1 MNNLENEDLEQ
12 QSQQEQKDSSIMNDI
27 VNSIN
32 PLDAVDLIV
41 ETGRLIVNTNKDIVS
56 DIANNIDIDI
66 SDPRQYCGQAIPL
79 KS

>member
-1 MNNLENEDLEQ
+1 MNNLENENLEQ
-12 QSQQEQKDSSIMNDI
+12 QSQQEQKDSSVMNDI

-66 SDPRQYCGQAIPL
+66 SL
-79 KS
+79 

>member
-12 QSQQEQKDSSIMNDI
+12 QSQQEQKDSSVMNDI

-41 ETGRLIVNTNKDIVS
+41 ETGRFIVNTSKDIVF

-66 SDPRQYCGQAIPL
+66 SL
-79 KS
+79 

>member
-1 MNNLENEDLEQ
+1 MRGLWENKVNNLENQDLEQ
-12 QSQQEQKDSSIMNDI
+12 QSQPEQKDSSVMNDI

-66 SDPRQYCGQAIPL
+66 SL
-79 KS
+79 

>member
-1 MNNLENEDLEQ
+1 MRGLWENKVNNLENQDLEQ
-12 QSQQEQKDSSIMNDI
+12 QSQPEQKDSSVMNDI

-32 PLDAVDLIV
+32 PLDAVDLIL

-66 SDPRQYCGQAIPL
+66 SL
-79 KS
+79 

>member
-1 MNNLENEDLEQ
+1 VSNLENENLEQ
-12 QSQQEQKDSSIMNDI
+12 QSQQQQKDSSVMNDI

-41 ETGRLIVNTNKDIVS
+41 EAGRLIVNTGKDIVS

-66 SDPRQYCGQAIPL
+66 SL
-79 KS
+79 

>member
-1 MNNLENEDLEQ
+1 MRGLWKNKVNNLENQDLEQ
-12 QSQQEQKDSSIMNDI
+12 QSQPEQKDSSVMNDI

-41 ETGRLIVNTNKDIVS
+41 ETGRLIVNTSKDIVS

-66 SDPRQYCGQAIPL
+66 SL
-79 KS
+79 

>member
-1 MNNLENEDLEQ
+1 MRGLWKNKVNNLENKDLEQ
-12 QSQQEQKDSSIMNDI
+12 QSQQQQKDSSVMNDI

-66 SDPRQYCGQAIPL
+66 SL
-79 KS
+79 

>member
-12 QSQQEQKDSSIMNDI
+12 QSQQEREDSSVMNDI

-41 ETGRLIVNTNKDIVS
+41 ETGRLIVNTSKDIVS
-56 DIANNIDIDI
+56 DFANNIDIDI
-66 SDPRQYCGQAIPL
+66 SL
-79 KS
+79 

>member
-12 QSQQEQKDSSIMNDI
+12 QSQQEQKDSSVMNDI

-41 ETGRLIVNTNKDIVS
+41 ETGRLIVNTSKDIVS
-56 DIANNIDIDI
+56 DIADNIDIDI
-66 SDPRQYCGQAIPL
+66 IF
-79 KS
+79 

>member
-41 ETGRLIVNTNKDIVS
+41 ETGRLIVNTSKDIVS
-56 DIANNIDIDI
+56 DIADNIDIDI
-66 SDPRQYCGQAIPL
+66 SF
-79 KS
+79 

>member
-1 MNNLENEDLEQ
+1 MRGLWKNKVNNLENQDLEQ
-12 QSQQEQKDSSIMNDI
+12 QSQPEQKDSSVMNDI

-41 ETGRLIVNTNKDIVS
+41 ETGRLIVNTSKVIVS

-66 SDPRQYCGQAIPL
+66 SL
-79 KS
+79 

>member
-32 PLDAVDLIV
+32 QLDAVDLIV

-66 SDPRQYCGQAIPL
+66 SL
-79 KS
+79 

>member
-1 MNNLENEDLEQ
+1 MNNLENQDLEQ

-66 SDPRQYCGQAIPL
+66 SL
-79 KS
+79 

>member
-12 QSQQEQKDSSIMNDI
+12 QSQQEQKDSSIMIDI

-66 SDPRQYCGQAIPL
+66 SL
-79 KS
+79 

>member
-1 MNNLENEDLEQ
+1 VNNLENEDLEQ

-41 ETGRLIVNTNKDIVS
+41 ETGRLIVNTSKDIVS
-56 DIANNIDIDI
+56 DIADNIDIDI
-66 SDPRQYCGQAIPL
+66 SF
-79 KS
+79 

>member
-1 MNNLENEDLEQ
+1 MSNLENENLEQ
-12 QSQQEQKDSSIMNDI
+12 QSQQEQKDSSVMNDI

-41 ETGRLIVNTNKDIVS
+41 EAGQLIVNTSKDIVS

-66 SDPRQYCGQAIPL
+66 NL
-79 KS
+79 

>member
-1 MNNLENEDLEQ
+1 MSNLENENLEQ
-12 QSQQEQKDSSIMNDI
+12 QSQQQQKDSSVMNDI

-41 ETGRLIVNTNKDIVS
+41 EAGRLIVNTGKDIVS

-66 SDPRQYCGQAIPL
+66 SL
-79 KS
+79 

>member
-41 ETGRLIVNTNKDIVS
+41 ETGRFIVNTSKDIVF

-66 SDPRQYCGQAIPL
+66 SL
-79 KS
+79 

>member
-1 MNNLENEDLEQ
+1 MNNLENEDLEE

-66 SDPRQYCGQAIPL
+66 SL
-79 KS
+79 

>member
-12 QSQQEQKDSSIMNDI
+12 QSQQEQKDSSVMNDI

-41 ETGRLIVNTNKDIVS
+41 ETGRLIANTNKDIVS

-66 SDPRQYCGQAIPL
+66 SL
-79 KS
+79 

>member
-41 ETGRLIVNTNKDIVS
+41 ETGRLIVNTNRDIVS

-66 SDPRQYCGQAIPL
+66 SL
-79 KS
+79 